1 MCSACAELNS
11 HSHRQS
17 SRAVTN
23 SKYRLMPHLLLL
35 FCSGPE
41 NEWHAKPKQAK
52 LFVCRSC
59 SGQPCVCPRLPLR
72 LRCTLKYR
80 IWYNTVQ
87 WFVITEVQRGRIQ
100 YSLSQYSTAVNTKVQ
115 NGTIQYRWYNTVQPG
130 TAWYSQKLHTTQ
142 QKPAGKS
149 PGLVRLCIRDHWD
162 HMDRELRSFK
172 NYLLPVTVWA
182 TSSE

>member
-100 YSLSQYSTAVNTKVQ
+100 YSLSQYSTAVSCTRKSRTVQ
-115 NGTIQYRWYNTVQPG
+115 YSTDGTTQYSLVQPG
-130 TAWYSQKLHTTQ
+130 TARNCTQ
-142 QKPAGKS
+142 HSKS
-149 PGLVRLCIRDHWD
+149 P
-162 HMDRELRSFK
+162 
-172 NYLLPVTVWA
+172 PVNRRVSCGSASGTTGTTWTV
-182 TSSE
+182 S